1 MDFMDSLKN
10 PKNLRELFDEYE
22 EEARLERYRNSPL
35 GILKELYE
43 GSDIFKDLVYKSN
56 PFLNTIKKRKKH
68 KK

>member
-1 MDFMDSLKN
+1 MDSLKN

-22 EEARLERYRNSPL
+22 KEARLERHRNSLL
-35 GILKELYE
+35 GILKELYG

-56 PFLNTIKKRKKH
+56 PFLEMIKKHEKH